1 VHVTV
6 TVYLAL
12 STDLAAAAKT
22 FDGLIDDIDDI
33 LCTDLKGDI
42 AIGAALT
49 LDAKFTLAKRDELAL
64 AADTGGPGGAAV
76 TLNILD
82 DLLAVR
88 DGRRG
93 V

>member
-1 VHVTV
+1 MHVTV

-12 STDLAAAAKT
+12 STNLAAAAKT
-22 FDGLIDDIDDI
+22 FDGLVDNIDDI
-33 LCTDLKGDI
+33 LYTDLKGDI
-42 AIGAALT
+42 AVGAAFT

-64 AADTGGPGGAAV
+64 AADAGGPGGAAV

-82 DLLAVR
+82 DLFAVR
-88 DGRRG
+88 DGRGG